1 MAKKKG
7 LGRGLDALLGI
18 EESTVLGEQEYGSE
32 LKEVSLEKIVPG
44 RYQPR
49 RVMSDEKLEELAKS
63 IVQNGVIQ
71 PILVRPKSNDMY
83 EIIAGERRWRAA
95 RLANLNTIPV
105 LERKLA
111 DKEVLG
117 VALIENIQREQLN
130 SLEEAQALDRLIRE
144 FDMTH
149 EMVAKSVGRSRV
161 SVSNLVRLLELSVG
175 VKEKIEEGKL
185 DMGHGRALLSLS
197 VIEQDALAEKIITQ
211 GLSVRET
218 ERLVRSI
225 NSRSSEKSSKSSE
238 KDPDVIRLER
248 SLTDS
253 FGNTVSIKCNKKGKG
268 SLSIGFDSLA
278 ELDGILERIRQG

>member
-32 LKEVSLEKIVPG
+32 LKEVSLDKIIPG

-197 VIEQDALAEKIITQ
+197 MIEQDALAEKIITQ

-225 NSRSSEKSSKSSE
+225 NSRSSEKNSKSPE

-268 SLSIGFDSLA
+268 FLSISFDSLA

>member
-32 LKEVSLEKIVPG
+32 LKEVSLDKIIPG

-197 VIEQDALAEKIITQ
+197 MIEQDALAEKIITQ

-225 NSRSSEKSSKSSE
+225 NSRSSEKNAKSPE

-268 SLSIGFDSLA
+268 FLSISFDSLA